1 MSKKKSGNQGN
12 PIDGDRKEISP
23 FPMFDPAEFSKFG
36 NRNLQVATRAARA
49 YYNGAA
55 KLNQEMMSF
64 VNDRVRKD
72 IETATTFM
80 SSKTSEEAFHTQ
92 AEFVEQAIRD
102 YADEASKILHMAADV
117 AHETLAPVEE
127 RTEEM
132 LHKFDERADVAERK
146 AAAE

>member
-1 MSKKKSGNQGN
+1 MAKSKSQGSAG
-12 PIDGDRKEISP
+12 GDKKEIGP
-23 FPMFDPAEFSKFG
+23 FPIFDPAEFSKFG

-55 KLNQEMMSF
+55 KLNQEVMNF
-64 VNDRVRKD
+64 FNDRVRKD

-80 SSKTSEEAFHTQ
+80 SSTSSEEAFHKQ
-92 AEFVEQAIRD
+92 AEFVEEAIRD
-102 YADEASKILHMAADV
+102 YADEASKLLHLAADM

-132 LHKFDERADVAERK
+132 LHKFDERAEQAEQK